1 MKPLP
6 LELNELARRQQG
18 LLSRRQLHSFGLST
32 HYVDRRIDSR
42 HWQEVTSNVV
52 ALHNQPITRLSKVWA
67 ASLHHPKLALT
78 GAAALEL
85 YGIKPEYSQRIDLI
99 GPRGTRALPLTE
111 CVIHT
116 TRVPLPLADFP
127 LRTSMP
133 FTVAHAMKWA
143 KTDKQAAFYAC
154 TQIQN
159 RRLTLPDLEAATT
172 VLLQQKLD
180 LKLARR
186 LKLLIPGAD
195 SIPELEFA
203 LMCRKRGFPEP
214 RRQVPRKD
222 SNGRNRY
229 VDCEFMIRNRQLVVE
244 IDGMGHLMAEVLI
257 DDGWRAN
264 ELLIQGTPV
273 LRISSLALK
282 LNPDPFFEQLQLLFE
297 KAA

>member
-1 MKPLP
+1 MPI
-6 LELNELARRQQG
+6 ELIELSQRQNGVVTRAQ
-18 LLSRRQLHSFGLST
+18 LLNMGFNAHLTR
-32 HYVDRRIDSR
+32 RRIESGS
-42 HWQEVTSNVV
+42 WQEVTSNVV
-52 ALHNQPITRLSKVWA
+52 ALHNLPITRLTKVWA
-67 ASLHHPKLALT
+67 AGLHHPKLALT

-85 YGIKPEYSQRIDLI
+85 YGLKPEYGMRIHLV
-99 GPRGTRALPLTE
+99 GPRGTRSKPLPE

-116 TRVPLPLADFP
+116 SETEFEVLGNPP
-127 LRTSMP
+127 RTTMP
-133 FTVAHAMKWA
+133 VTVAHAMKWA

-180 LKLARR
+180 LKLAQR

-203 LMCRKRGFPEP
+203 LMCRQRGFPEP

-229 VDCEFMIRNRQLVVE
+229 VDCEFIIRNRQLVVE

-282 LNPDPFFEQLQLLFE
+282 LNPEPFFEQLQILFE